1 LALDSCILVG
11 LAWRAQGYAIAK
23 DVQGFVN
30 LPGALNF
37 YSGLTLED
45 TYFG

>member
-1 LALDSCILVG
+1 MT
-11 LAWRAQGYAIAK
+11 K

-30 LPGALNF
+30 LPGAMTF
-37 YSGLTLED
+37 FSGITLED